1 MTAIQIIQEI
11 ETLPLEEQRAV
22 FVSLQE
28 RLKGEKAISTAAST
42 STGVRYLDRE
52 TARPLIKEILTEHAD
67 LFRKL
72 AQ

>member
-1 MTAIQIIQEI
+1 MTARQIIQEI
-11 ETLPLEEQRAV
+11 EALPAAEQQEV

-28 RLKGEKAISTAAST
+28 RLKAETAAVPAPS
-42 STGVRYLDRE
+42 SNVRYLDPE
-52 TARPLIKEILTEHAD
+52 TAKPLIKEILTEHAE

>member
-1 MTAIQIIQEI
+1 MTARQIIQEI
-11 ETLPLEEQRAV
+11 EALPAEEQRVV
-22 FVSLQE
+22 FISLQE
-28 RLKGEKAISTAAST
+28 RLKDEKATDAT
-42 STGVRYLDRE
+42 SSSSGIRYLDRE

>member
-1 MTAIQIIQEI
+1 MTAIQIIHEI
-11 ETLPLEEQRAV
+11 ETLPFEEQRVV

-28 RLKGEKAISTAAST
+28 RLKDEKATPTTST

-52 TARPLIKEILTEHAD
+52 TARPLIKEILTEHTD